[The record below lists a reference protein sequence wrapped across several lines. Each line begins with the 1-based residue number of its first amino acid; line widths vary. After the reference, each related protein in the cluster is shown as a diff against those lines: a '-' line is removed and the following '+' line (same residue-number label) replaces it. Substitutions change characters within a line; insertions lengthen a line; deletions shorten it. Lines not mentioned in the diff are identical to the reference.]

1 MIMGPFDVPQF
12 ADTQTNIVVI
22 QFNENIQT
30 QSDLRYNLTCTYRDP
45 GKAVVSSGFIGAG

>member
-1 MIMGPFDVPQF
+1 MGPLDLPQF

-30 QSDLRYNLTCTYRDP
+30 QSDLRYNLTCTYLDP